1 MIPPGAAAGP
11 RGASGFGEVPLP
23 RARALATCLP
33 SLHSS
38 MGNRRRCRARGWRGW
53 WQPAGVQAAVA
64 RRSTSSARPT
74 ACGSRPLAPTLGLLP
89 ASWALGRFTAATGR
103 AEPGSRARE
112 LGCRMAA
119 ARVRPEPQS
128 LLVVA
133 GVLRGSEASEG
144 AGMGLE
150 GGYTQGV
157 WIAP

>member
-1 MIPPGAAAGP
+1 MISPGAAAGP
-11 RGASGFGEVPLP
+11 RGASGLGEVPLP

-53 WQPAGVQAAVA
+53 WLPAGVQAVEAG
-64 RRSTSSARPT
+64 RSTSSARPT

-89 ASWALGRFTAATGR
+89 ASCLGAIYGGHR
-103 AEPGSRARE
+103 AGGAWLPG
-112 LGCRMAA
+112 
-119 ARVRPEPQS
+119 ARVGLRHGGCLREARAPELAWCCRWCP
-128 LLVVA
+128 
-133 GVLRGSEASEG
+133 
-144 AGMGLE
+144 LE